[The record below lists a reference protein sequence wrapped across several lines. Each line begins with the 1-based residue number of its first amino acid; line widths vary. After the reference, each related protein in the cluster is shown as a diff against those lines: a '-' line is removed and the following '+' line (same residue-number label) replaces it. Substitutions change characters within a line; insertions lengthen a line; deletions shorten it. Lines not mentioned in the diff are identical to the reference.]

1 MLYFLEVSYKKTPFV
16 FVNNLIFE
24 LIGAP
29 NIHNMRWDYIPF
41 HDYYLKLV
49 SPINYTKTSNV
60 FILFG
65 LNKS

>member
-1 MLYFLEVSYKKTPFV
+1 
-16 FVNNLIFE
+16 VNNLIFE